1 MCKKLCH
8 HLNDGICLGFCAIG
22 VDSGGYS
29 MRQNGDKLSISHS
42 SIQSP
47 LVVVE
52 RNTVDV
58 QFIIEVLQI
67 QSDPLNIDLKQLA

>member
-22 VDSGGYS
+22 VNSGGYS
-29 MRQNGDKLSISHS
+29 IRSMGDKLSISHS

-47 LVVVE
+47 MVVVE
-52 RNTVDV
+52 RNAVDV